1 MQDGLQSWD
10 GKTLTPVHDR
20 ICRRSQASYGASNGT
35 PDLSA
40 GAPSQVVME
49 SVRQALLK
57 TLEVDIDDAFSLA
70 RFRDER
76 RREIERLARV
86 ERQIAEFKDAA
97 IMIALGA
104 LCGVALVIVF
114 NVLAILLRTL

>member
-10 GKTLTPVHDR
+10 GKTLTPVHDQ
-20 ICRRSQASYGASNGT
+20 ICRRSQASYGPLKGT
-35 PDLSA
+35 PDLSG

-86 ERQIAEFKDAA
+86 ERQVAGFNDAA
-97 IMIALGA
+97 TMIALGA
-104 LCGVALVIVF
+104 LCGVVLVIVF
-114 NVLAILLRTL
+114 DVLPILLRAL